1 MSQGH
6 WLFVTLTAGLIGELL
21 AIELVAGVALM
32 GQARGQST
40 CFSHPAGSGG
50 LLAASPIPSLVS

>member
-32 GQARGQST
+32 GQA
-40 CFSHPAGSGG
+40 
-50 LLAASPIPSLVS
+50 